1 MNRILSSGAGAAT
14 NDHSGA
20 DEMLLQKCKMRRI
33 DQMKQHLA
41 QQPMPFALLMFLL
54 RIPESLQDRK
64 FLHVLSQLIAHN
76 TSYAADCAHTLRLNH
91 HLFTGFQRT
100 HHTQLHLHGDPPHA
114 SLHLAPANTALQ
126 CRDGGCA
133 RWSNME
139 TSAEV
144 AE

>member
-54 RIPESLQDRK
+54 RLPESLQDRK

-91 HLFTGFQRT
+91 HFFYRVST
-100 HHTQLHLHGDPPHA
+100 HA
-114 SLHLAPANTALQ
+114 SHAASPSRRPTTREPSFGARQHGTAVQGWWMRALVEYGNQ
-126 CRDGGCA
+126 RG
-133 RWSNME
+133 S
-139 TSAEV
+139 S
-144 AE
+144 